1 MLKNEA
7 HVLIIPTSSSYSSFE
22 DDKSAEK
29 KPFLSRVSSYDD
41 AIAATATA
49 SSTTS
54 ITTDSNNDQKKRRR
68 RRPSDG
74 SLSSSSS
81 SSSSPRTIGE
91 NVEAAAAETAFVS
104 RLCFNLLSYLGLG
117 YRWIVR
123 FLALGFY
130 AMLIMPGVLQDYECF
145 PAKFAYYYYKLDLYL
160 PGNSE
165 GLKPVLAFVTGGAWI
180 IGYKAWGAL
189 LGLRL
194 VERDIIVACIDY
206 RNFPQATISDMVKDA
221 SEGISFL
228 CNNISEYGGDP
239 SRVFL
244 MGQSAGAHIA
254 GCALVKQAVKEYRG
268 EATSWSVTQLKAYF
282 GLSGGYNLGD
292 LVDHFHNRGLYRSI
306 FLRMMDGEQSLQCFS
321 PELMVQDPSIR
332 DAVLLLPPIILF
344 HGTADYSIPVAS
356 SKNFADCLQRLGAQA
371 ELILYKDKTHTDLF
385 IQDPLRGGTDELV
398 KDVASFVHAG
408 DEVALAKDAV
418 APPGKRLYCNA
429 DEENSLPMVAFSLM
443 DYSAG
448 KIFNR
453 IKVGWN
459 LEEDRWYCMHG
470 FFKLRQNL
478 SVCGYEL
485 VHHCIA
491 GKMLVT
497 VFGVPT
503 QLFLQSFTKI
513 DDAVSAFQNNL
524 GSNGA

>member
-22 DDKSAEK
+22 DDKSTEN
-29 KPFLSRVSSYDD
+29 KPFLSRVSSYD
-41 AIAATATA
+41 ATVASIAAN
-49 SSTTS
+49 
-54 ITTDSNNDQKKRRR
+54 SNNEQKKRRR
-68 RRPSDG
+68 RTPSEG
-74 SLSSSSS
+74 SLSSASSSSS
-81 SSSSPRTIGE
+81 SSSQRTIGE
-91 NVEAAAAETAFVS
+91 NVEAAAAETVFVS

-130 AMLIMPGVLQDYECF
+130 AMLIMPGVLQV
-145 PAKFAYYYYKLDLYL
+145 AYYYYKSDKIRRGIPYGDQPRNRLDLYL
-160 PGNSE
+160 PRNSD
-165 GLKPVLAFVTGGAWI
+165 GLKPVVAFVTGGAWI

-206 RNFPQATISDMVKDA
+206 RNFPQATIGDMVKDA

-228 CNNISEYGGDP
+228 CHNISEYGGDP
-239 SRVFL
+239 SRIFL

-254 GCALVKQAVKEYRG
+254 GCALVKQAVQEYRG
-268 EATSWSVTQLKAYF
+268 EPTSWSVTQLKAYF
-282 GLSGGYNLGD
+282 GLSGG
-292 LVDHFHNRGLYRSI
+292 
-306 FLRMMDGEQSLQCFS
+306 MMDGEESLQCFS

-344 HGTADYSIPVAS
+344 HGTADYSIPADS

-398 KDVASFVHAG
+398 TDVASFVHAG

-418 APPGKRLYCNA
+418 APPGKRLVPEFLLKLA
-429 DEENSLPMVAFSLM
+429 S
-443 DYSAG
+443 
-448 KIFNR
+448 KISPF
-453 IKVGWN
+453 
-459 LEEDRWYCMHG
+459 
-470 FFKLRQNL
+470 
-478 SVCGYEL
+478 
-485 VHHCIA
+485 
-491 GKMLVT
+491 
-497 VFGVPT
+497 
-503 QLFLQSFTKI
+503 
-513 DDAVSAFQNNL
+513 
-524 GSNGA
+524 

>member
-7 HVLIIPTSSSYSSFE
+7 RVLIIPTSSSYSSFE
-22 DDKSAEK
+22 GDKSAEK

-49 SSTTS
+49 SSTTF
-54 ITTDSNNDQKKRRR
+54 ITTDSNIDQKKRRR
-68 RRPSDG
+68 RSPSEG

-91 NVEAAAAETAFVS
+91 NVEAAASETAFVS

-130 AMLIMPGVLQDYECF
+130 AMLIMPGVLQV
-145 PAKFAYYYYKLDLYL
+145 AYYYYKSDKIRRGIPYGDQPRNRLDLYL

-206 RNFPQATISDMVKDA
+206 RNFPQATIGDMVKDA

-282 GLSGGYNLGD
+282 GLSGGLSTSVEWWLDYSSSAAGFCLGVPGGAMMNFDPYGLNLIRLCCIVETHNFLSYILGKGYNLGD

-398 KDVASFVHAG
+398 KDVASFVHSG

-418 APPGKRLYCNA
+418 APPGKRLVPEFLLKLA
-429 DEENSLPMVAFSLM
+429 S
-443 DYSAG
+443 
-448 KIFNR
+448 KISPF
-453 IKVGWN
+453 
-459 LEEDRWYCMHG
+459 
-470 FFKLRQNL
+470 
-478 SVCGYEL
+478 
-485 VHHCIA
+485 
-491 GKMLVT
+491 
-497 VFGVPT
+497 
-503 QLFLQSFTKI
+503 
-513 DDAVSAFQNNL
+513 
-524 GSNGA
+524 